1 MSGSCLYLSCNF
13 CKFDCFKYPEHKNI
27 GIILE
32 HDNQKHS
39 KGFVLWL
46 TGLSG
51 AGKTTIADR
60 LYKELDAMGKDY
72 ERLDG
77 DVLRGL
83 FANTGFSKESR
94 DEHIKRVG
102 FMASRLEHHGV
113 IVIASFISPY
123 HQARQFVRNLCENF
137 IEVYVKA
144 SIEECKRR
152 DVKGLYKKALA
163 GEIKQFTGIDHPY
176 EEPQNPEI
184 VVDTVK
190 QTVDESAAQIMGY
203 IKHYL

>member
-1 MSGSCLYLSCNF
+1 LA
-13 CKFDCFKYPEHKNI
+13 KKKQDHP
-27 GIILE
+27 
-32 HDNQKHS
+32 

-51 AGKTTIADR
+51 AGKTTIAER
-60 LYKELDAMGKDY
+60 LYKELDALGKDY

-77 DVLRGL
+77 DVLRGV
-83 FANTGFSKESR
+83 FPNTGFSKESR

-123 HQARQFVRNLCENF
+123 HEARQFVRDLCTNF

-144 SIEECKRR
+144 SLEACKNR

-163 GEIKQFTGIDHPY
+163 GEIKDFTGVDHPY
-176 EEPQNPEI
+176 EEPVNPQI
-184 VVDTVK
+184 TVDTVN
-190 QTVDESAAQIMGY
+190 QTVDESVAQIMDT
-203 IKHYL
+203 IKPYL